1 MSQKVHVMELH
12 HYRHTNNFVK
22 KFGVREEFP
31 PLQPVRFTPTP
42 QPDVM
47 TLAGSLEVFAQHTT
61 AHGFGSVYHLR
72 KSRWAA
78 GLSLG
83 ITAFCLVGVIMSVT
97 WATSIVSEENTQ
109 TTMRV
114 GRHVEGAMMPDLVF
128 CNSHIFNTQAA
139 QDAGLDKELRSYVV
153 ALAGGV
159 NQVTTEFKN
168 NSTWRLQVERRF
180 YTLLQDYG
188 GDVLAHLRQVSW
200 RCEDFVVKCFS
211 VNEDL
216 SGVECCSR
224 NFQPLVSSLG
234 LCYVGS
240 FNSSY
245 NQRIE
250 GEAMGMSFILR
261 VPQEPPQDELD
272 WNILKKKNF
281 IYSGLQA
288 MVRKK
293 GFPATSSEKYPINSG
308 QKVNLALYY
317 SKINN
322 ELWTTSLWPWS
333 KPQCT
338 PRDAPTEQLLN
349 TRDNC
354 FLGGIYNTFKK
365 MNCSPLVSPS
375 FLTESY
381 PACNITSMVNVPN
394 QYALYDE
401 TKCNVLCEEEKF
413 EVKML
418 ATHLPRIY
426 TTLDQELS
434 QPNSSLRYDLA
445 SLSMYYPSLSYTE
458 IILTKPGLGDW
469 ISSLGG
475 KVGLCIG
482 ASIITTL
489 ELLGF
494 SLWLVYLC
502 LRNTV
507 RALC

>member
-1 MSQKVHVMELH
+1 
-12 HYRHTNNFVK
+12 
-22 KFGVREEFP
+22 
-31 PLQPVRFTPTP
+31 
-42 QPDVM
+42 
-47 TLAGSLEVFAQHTT
+47 
-61 AHGFGSVYHLR
+61 
-72 KSRWAA
+72 
-78 GLSLG
+78 
-83 ITAFCLVGVIMSVT
+83 
-97 WATSIVSEENTQ
+97 
-109 TTMRV
+109 
-114 GRHVEGAMMPDLVF
+114 
-128 CNSHIFNTQAA
+128 
-139 QDAGLDKELRSYVV
+139 
-153 ALAGGV
+153 
-159 NQVTTEFKN
+159 
-168 NSTWRLQVERRF
+168 
-180 YTLLQDYG
+180 
-188 GDVLAHLRQVSW
+188 
-200 RCEDFVVKCFS
+200 CEDFVVKCFS

-261 VPQEPPQDELD
+261 VPQEPPQD
-272 WNILKKKNF
+272 
-281 IYSGLQA
+281 A

-317 SKINN
+317 SKVPEAEVTARSTRIGRRDEQTDGHHTHCSLISLPPQINN

-375 FLTESY
+375 FLT
-381 PACNITSMVNVPN
+381 
-394 QYALYDE
+394 DE

-434 QPNSSLRYDLA
+434 QPNSKVRIVTNIVVTVVLA
-445 SLSMYYPSLSYTE
+445 
-458 IILTKPGLGDW
+458 
-469 ISSLGG
+469 SLGG